1 VADRGVD
8 AFLETLVGFGRALR
22 AAGVPVG
29 TGDVQTYCAA
39 MEPLDPTDL
48 LDLYWAGR
56 TTLVS
61 RRDHLP
67 TYHRVFREWFLGVP
81 GEPDEARPFNRPDAR
96 EAWADLQLP
105 EPEQTG
111 EEREQEE
118 APMGLVGS
126 DVATLRT
133 RSFADCTPDELAALR
148 RIMRTVRLTPPR
160 RRSRR
165 TTPATDGRRPDLRRT
180 VREAMRTHGDPATLR
195 WRERRLRQRPLVLV
209 LDVSGSMADHSRA
222 LLQFAHV
229 TARASRRVEVFC
241 FGTRLTRITREL
253 EHRRPDDAL
262 ARAAEKVVDWE
273 GGTRI
278 GESLDTFVR
287 DFGRRGTGRGG
298 IVVVCS
304 DGLDRGDPALLES
317 AMERLARLCHRVV
330 WLSPHAASGAP
341 PSLGMTVATPY
352 VDRLLPA
359 RDLADLEGFARTLAA
374 LA

>member
-1 VADRGVD
+1 MADD
-8 AFLETLVGFGRALR
+8 PFLETLVGFGRELR
-22 AAGVPVG
+22 AAGLPVG
-29 TGDVQTYCAA
+29 TGDVLAYCAA

-56 TTLVS
+56 TTLVT
-61 RRDHLP
+61 RRDQIP

-81 GEPDEARPFNRPDAR
+81 GEPDRARPFNRPAA
-96 EAWADLQLP
+96 EAWANLQLP

-111 EEREQEE
+111 EEREEQ
-118 APMGLVGS
+118 AARMGLVGS
-126 DVATLRT
+126 DVATLR
-133 RSFADCTPDELAALR
+133 SKAFADCTPEELVALR

-165 TTPATDGRRPDLRRT
+165 TTPAAGGRQPDMRRI
-180 VREAMRTHGDPATLR
+180 VREAMRTHGDPATLH
-195 WRERRLRQRPLVLV
+195 WRERRLRQRPVVLV
-209 LDVSGSMADHSRA
+209 LDVSGSMADYSRA

-229 TARASRRVEVFC
+229 TSRASRRVEVFC

-253 EHRRPDDAL
+253 EHRRPDEAL
-262 ARAAEKVVDWE
+262 ARAAETVVDWE

-278 GESLDTFVR
+278 GASLDEFVR
-287 DFGRRGTGRGG
+287 EWGRRGIGRGG

-317 AMERLARLCHRVV
+317 AMERLARLSHRIV
-330 WLSPHAASGAP
+330 WLDPHAAAGAP

-352 VDRLLPA
+352 VDEVLPA
-359 RDLADLEGFARTLAA
+359 RDLADLEGFARTLAG
-374 LA
+374 LG